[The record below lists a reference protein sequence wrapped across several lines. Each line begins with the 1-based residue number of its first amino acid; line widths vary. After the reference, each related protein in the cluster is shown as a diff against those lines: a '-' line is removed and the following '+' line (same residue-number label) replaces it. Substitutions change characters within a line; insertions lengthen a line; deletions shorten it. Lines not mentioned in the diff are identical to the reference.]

1 MFIGKAQTSHGNRYE
16 GLIHNFC
23 AKKYHNIFHNIILTL
38 SFSATQSASKQLES
52 DNKLANTLFGIMALF
67 FCGHI
72 LRIVNNI
79 NKPFIVENIENVEK
93 HHPVGYGRCM
103 GSSPIWLEVIN
114 YDKK

>member
-1 MFIGKAQTSHGNRYE
+1 
-16 GLIHNFC
+16 
-23 AKKYHNIFHNIILTL
+23 
-38 SFSATQSASKQLES
+38 
-52 DNKLANTLFGIMALF
+52 MALF

-103 GSSPIWLEVIN
+103 GSSPIWLEVISLTMT
-114 YDKK
+114 KE

>member
-1 MFIGKAQTSHGNRYE
+1 MC
-16 GLIHNFC
+16 C
-23 AKKYHNIFHNIILTL
+23 AKKYPNVLYFLICVTL

-52 DNKLANTLFGIMALF
+52 DNKLANTLFGIVALF

-72 LRIVNNI
+72 LRIINNI
-79 NKPFIVENIENVEK
+79 NKPFIVENIENVAK
-93 HHPVGYGRCM
+93 QHPVGYGTCM